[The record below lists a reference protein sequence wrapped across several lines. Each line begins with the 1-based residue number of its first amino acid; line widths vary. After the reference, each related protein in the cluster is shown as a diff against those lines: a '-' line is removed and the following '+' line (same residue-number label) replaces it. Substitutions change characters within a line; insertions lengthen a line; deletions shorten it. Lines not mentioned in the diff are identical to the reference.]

1 MRRIDPTKS
10 QSAAMTRFFWV
21 SVGLLAVALGVVGA
35 VLPLLPTT
43 PFLLLAAFCFA
54 RSSPRLQAW
63 IEDHHIFGPMIL
75 NWRRYGSIDRRAKRL
90 AVLFMAAA
98 FALSIAMR
106 LPIWALL
113 GQGGILLAVSIFLL
127 TRPDGPPRA

>member
-1 MRRIDPTKS
+1 
-10 QSAAMTRFFWV
+10 MTRFFWV

-106 LPIWALL
+106 LPIWALI